1 MKLLIAYFSWS
12 GHTERIAKML
22 AGKTRGRL
30 FRIERNP
37 PYSTDYE
44 TCSEVEGKADAEEK
58 LRPALKLPLPDIRT
72 FDAIFLAFPIWY
84 YTYPGVIRSFL
95 SSYPDW
101 MGKPIYIFPN
111 SLDED
116 PGFLPNTMKE
126 AEKDAKNAEIRPG
139 LYNKELKNI
148 DEWLASQDFFEPLK
162 PIKKRAK
169 KA

>member
-22 AGKTRGRL
+22 AVKTRGRL

-44 TCSEVEGKADAEEK
+44 TCSEVEGKADAEQK

-101 MGKPIYIFPN
+101 VENPFTSSRTHWMKTPASFPI
-111 SLDED
+111 
-116 PGFLPNTMKE
+116 
-126 AEKDAKNAEIRPG
+126 R
-139 LYNKELKNI
+139 
-148 DEWLASQDFFEPLK
+148 
-162 PIKKRAK
+162 
-169 KA
+169 

>member
-1 MKLLIAYFSWS
+1 
-12 GHTERIAKML
+12 
-22 AGKTRGRL
+22 
-30 FRIERNP
+30 
-37 PYSTDYE
+37 
-44 TCSEVEGKADAEEK
+44 
-58 LRPALKLPLPDIRT
+58 
-72 FDAIFLAFPIWY
+72 
-84 YTYPGVIRSFL
+84 
-95 SSYPDW
+95 

-116 PGFLPNTMKE
+116 PGSLSNTMKE

-162 PIKKRAK
+162 PIKRRAK